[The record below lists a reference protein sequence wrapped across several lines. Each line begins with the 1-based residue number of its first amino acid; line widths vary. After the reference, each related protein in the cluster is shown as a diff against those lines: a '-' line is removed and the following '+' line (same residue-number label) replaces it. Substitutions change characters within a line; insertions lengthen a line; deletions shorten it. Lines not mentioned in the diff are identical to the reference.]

1 MGIVLTRIDDR
12 LIHGQIL
19 ETWVPFLN
27 VDCIVVANDK
37 VAKNVLR
44 RKLIHAS
51 VPKNI
56 EVLFGSIDELKQI
69 IGSNGMK
76 DRRVLL
82 LFNSSLDA
90 LNAYQLGV
98 GFSEI
103 NLGNLHGEPGGARF
117 TCSVFLHEKDIVNL
131 TSLEK
136 SGVKISLQCVPTDRS
151 KNWSELLA
159 SQVKQK

>member
-12 LIHGQIL
+12 LIHGQIV

-27 VDCIVVANDK
+27 VDCIVVANDQI
-37 VAKNVLR
+37 AGNLMR

-56 EVLFGSIDELKQI
+56 EVLFGSIDELYKI
-69 IGSNGMK
+69 IRADEIRN
-76 DRRVLL
+76 RRVLL

-90 LNAYQLGV
+90 LKAYQLGV

-103 NLGNLHGEPGGARF
+103 NLGNLHGEPEGARL
-117 TCSVFLHEKDIVNL
+117 TCSVFLQQGDIENL
-131 TSLEK
+131 MCLEN
-136 SGVKISLQCVPTDRS
+136 SGVKISTQCVPTDRL
-151 KNWSELLA
+151 KRWNELLGR
-159 SQVKQK
+159 QVKQK